1 MPNKNLAQQLDLGH
15 VTERVFTSPQSIPPG
30 EFWQAYLENGGSS
43 AMNVNGAVTPVS
55 FRWTVPA
62 MKMFFMQRFIFQIVD
77 NAVDWNLFGGIAALA
92 NGVVFTIYDVDDTIL
107 AQFPPLT
114 VNYEVAMV
122 FGGGDAYIRQGNAQ
136 SNLIAVFNVPDK
148 LGYSLSLS
156 EGQYVEGV
164 VQDDLT
170 AVTHMD
176 ALLTGRLMDDPR

>member
-30 EFWQAYLENGGSS
+30 EFWQSFLENGGS
-43 AMNVNGAVTPVS
+43 ADMNVNGAVTPVS

-77 NAVDWNLFGGIAALA
+77 TGLDWNLFGGIAALT
-92 NGVVFTIYDVDDTIL
+92 NGVVFSIYDSDDTIL

-114 VNYEVAMV
+114 ANYEVAQI
-122 FGGGDAYIRQGNAQ
+122 FGGGEAYIRQGNALG
-136 SNLIAVFNVPDK
+136 NLISVFNIPEKV
-148 LGYSLSLS
+148 GYALSLT

-170 AVTHMD
+170 GLTHMD